1 MTMRRR
7 DFIKIIG
14 GAAAAWPLPARAQQS
29 DGRVRRVGVLTGFD
43 ETDPEGQARLGLF
56 RQTLADLGWIEGRNL
71 RIDMRRTVA
80 DNVRLQHDV
89 HEIVAMAPDVILATS
104 TPAVQALRVAT
115 QTIPI
120 VFATLSDPVATG
132 VVSNLVRPEANVTGF
147 MQFEHSM
154 AGKWLS
160 LLKDMTPQ
168 LVQVALFFH
177 PETAGAY
184 APFYLR
190 SAQDVGERLG
200 LKIAPAEV
208 RDAAAIEPV
217 LTGTASP
224 DVGLLVL
231 PGTFNSLHS
240 ATITSVAAK
249 HRISAIYPNRSFVV
263 EGGLMSYGTEPR
275 LPYRDG
281 ATYVDR
287 ILRGAK
293 VSELPVQFATKF
305 ELVINLKTARAFGLR
320 VSQQLLFI
328 ADEVIE

>member
-1 MTMRRR
+1 
-7 DFIKIIG
+7 
-14 GAAAAWPLPARAQQS
+14 
-29 DGRVRRVGVLTGFD
+29 
-43 ETDPEGQARLGLF
+43 
-56 RQTLADLGWIEGRNL
+56 
-71 RIDMRRTVA
+71 MRRTVVA
-80 DNVRLQHDV
+80 DSVRLQHDA

-104 TPAVQALRVAT
+104 TPAVQAFRVAT

-120 VFATLSDPVATG
+120 VFVTLSDPVATG

-177 PETAGAY
+177 PETAGTY

-200 LKIAPAEV
+200 LKIASAEV

-217 LTGTASP
+217 LTATASQ
-224 DVGLLVL
+224 DCGLLVL
-231 PGTFNSLHS
+231 PGTFNSQHS
-240 ATITSVAAK
+240 TTITSVAAK
-249 HRISAIYPNRSFVV
+249 LRIPAIYPTRSFVA
-263 EGGLMSYGTEPR
+263 EGGLMSYGTGPR
-275 LPYRDG
+275 LLYRDG

-305 ELVINLKTARAFGLR
+305 ELVINLKTARALGLR
-320 VSQQLLFI
+320 VSQQLLFV

>member
-1 MTMRRR
+1 MKRRQ
-7 DFIKIIG
+7 FITLLG
-14 GAAAAWPLPARAQQS
+14 GAATAWPLAARAQQE
-29 DGRVRRVGVLTGFD
+29 GRVRRLGVLTGFA
-43 ETDPEGQARLGLF
+43 ETDPEGQARLQLF
-56 RQTLADLGWIEGRNL
+56 RQTLAEFGWIEGRNL
-71 RIDMRRTVA
+71 RIDMRRTGA
-80 DNVRLQHDV
+80 DTARRQRDA
-89 HEIVAMAPDVILATS
+89 HELVAMAPDVILATS
-104 TPAVQALRVAT
+104 TPSVQALRVAT

-132 VVSNLVRPEANVTGF
+132 VVSNLARPEANVTGF

-160 LLKDMTPQ
+160 LLKDMAPR

-177 PETAGAY
+177 PETAGTY

-190 SAQDVGERLG
+190 SAQDAGERLG
-200 LKIAPAEV
+200 LKIVPAEV
-208 RDAAAIEPV
+208 RDAAAIESV
-217 LTGTASP
+217 IKGTAGRDS
-224 DVGLLVL
+224 GLLVL
-231 PGTFNSLHS
+231 PGTFNSLNS
-240 ATITSVAAK
+240 ATITTAAAK
-249 HRISAIYPNRSFVV
+249 HRLPAIYPNRSFVA

-305 ELVINLKTARAFGLR
+305 ELVINLKTARALGLGL
-320 VSQQLLFI
+320 SQQLLFV
-328 ADEVIE
+328 ADELIE

>member
-1 MTMRRR
+1 MQFSQMKRRQ
-7 DFIKIIG
+7 FVTLLG
-14 GAAAAWPLPARAQQS
+14 GAAAWPLAARAQQS
-29 DGRVRRVGVLTGFD
+29 DGGVRRVVVWTGFD
-43 ETDPEGQARLGLF
+43 ETDQRVGQF
-56 RQTLADLGWIEGRNL
+56 RQALAEFGWIEGRNL

-80 DNVRLQHDV
+80 DNASLQRDAR
-89 HEIVAMAPDVILATS
+89 EIVAMAPDVILAVS
-104 TPAVQALRVAT
+104 TPSVQALRAAT

-120 VFATLSDPVATG
+120 VFMTLSDPVATG

-160 LLKDMTPQ
+160 LLKDMTPG

-200 LKIAPAEV
+200 LKITSAEV
-208 RDAAAIEPV
+208 RDATAIEPV
-217 LTGTASP
+217 LTGTASQ
-224 DVGLLVL
+224 DCGLLVL
-231 PGTFNSLHS
+231 PGTFSSLHS

-249 HRISAIYPNRSFVV
+249 HRIPAIYPNRSFVA
-263 EGGLMSYGTEPR
+263 EGGLMSYGTGPR
-275 LPYRDG
+275 LLYRDG

-305 ELVINLKTARAFGLR
+305 ELVINLKTARALGLR